1 MTKLVDALWVAGFH
15 ATLPDNTQLIPHVT
29 IARVPEPEAA
39 ASANWQIV
47 DKTKKTQKAE
57 E

>member
-39 ASANWQIV
+39 ASANWKIV
-47 DKTKKTQKAE
+47 DKKKTQKAE